1 MTADFFENQA
11 RALRKT
17 GLLTFL
23 FFAATFL
30 IICGVYAAIMAFVL
44 IQFGY
49 DPERSLFSQ
58 MFQPKLFAVVAGGT
72 LMVVLGGT
80 IFKIFEL
87 RQGGSVVAE
96 LLGGTPVP
104 PDPRDPDERKLLN
117 VVEEMSIASGCPM
130 PAVYLLREEASINAF
145 AAGFSPTD
153 AAIGVTRGAIRN
165 LSRDELQGVVAHEF
179 SHIVNGDMRLNIK
192 LMGTIHGILQLGILG
207 GALIRIGFYSGE
219 GRRSRSRNDKNGGA
233 FPLIALGLILFV
245 LGYIGVFFGKL
256 IKAAVSR
263 QREFL
268 ADAAAVQYTRY
279 PEGIA
284 GALIK
289 IGGLDLHGRIEN
301 RHAEEA
307 SHFFFGD
314 AMEGTL
320 LNFGGMLSTHPP
332 LPVRIRAIMP
342 TFDGDFPSINP
353 PPKPEARLEPEK
365 VSGAPTGV
373 GLTDKPRVEPLPP
386 PVRGPFAAAG
396 MVLPPDRAGAA
407 GPSPNVPIFPVTAAA
422 AIEAVGKIDQGK
434 LDFARRLL
442 EALPDGLRA
451 RVRRPGGAQGVVL
464 AILLGECDEAAMQK
478 AWRLIPAEL
487 QFETRGAM
495 EELQQSDPRARLPL
509 VDLALPSLKQI
520 PENEE
525 LAFLKL
531 AQNLITVDRQT
542 TLLEYTIGLILEK
555 HLDPEKRLHGRKA
568 PRHHSLSSV
577 LQPLQVMLS
586 ALSHTGTRD
595 IDKAHASFAAAVK
608 ALGPEGAGL
617 KLLGPEVCGLDPIR
631 KAFVELHDSAPAVK
645 KKIITAAAGAVVVDG
660 HVTIGEADLLRA
672 VAESLDVPMPPLLTK

>member
-23 FFAATFL
+23 FFSATLL
-30 IICGVYAAIMAFVL
+30 IICAVYVAIMAFVL
-44 IQFGY
+44 LQFGY
-49 DPERSLFSQ
+49 DPQRSMLSQ

-80 IFKIFEL
+80 VFKIYEL
-87 RQGGSVVAE
+87 RQGGSAVAE

-104 PDPRDPDERKLLN
+104 PDTRDPDERKLLN
-117 VVEEMSIASGCPM
+117 VVEEMAIASGCPL
-130 PAVYLLREEASINAF
+130 PAVYVLREEASINAF

-153 AAIGVTRGAIRN
+153 AAIGVTRGAIRT

-192 LMGTIHGILQLGILG
+192 LMGTIHGILQLGLLG
-207 GALIRIGFYSGE
+207 ATLMRIAFYSGE
-219 GRRSRSRNDKNGGA
+219 GRRSRSRDDKNGGA

-289 IGGLDLHGRIEN
+289 IGGLDLHGRIGN

-307 SHFFFGD
+307 SHLFFGD

-342 TFDGDFPSINP
+342 SFDGDFPSINP

-365 VSGAPTGV
+365 VPGAPTGV

-386 PVRGPFAAAG
+386 PLRGPFAPAG

-407 GPSPNVPIFPVTAAA
+407 APAPSIPVFPVTAAA
-422 AIEAVGKIDQGK
+422 AIQAVGKIDQGK

-442 EALPDGLRA
+442 DALPEGLRA

-464 AILLGECDEAAMQK
+464 AILLGECDQAAMQK
-478 AWRLIPAEL
+478 AWRLVPSHL

-509 VDLALPSLKQI
+509 IDLALPSLKRM
-520 PENEE
+520 PESDE
-525 LAFLKL
+525 ATFLKL
-531 AQNLITVDRQT
+531 AQSLITVDRQT
-542 TLLEYTIGLILEK
+542 TLLEYTIELILEK
-555 HLDPEKRLHGRKA
+555 HLNAEKRLHGRQS
-568 PRHHSLSSV
+568 PRHHSLASV
-577 LQPLQVMLS
+577 LKPLQVMLS

-595 IDKAHASFAAAVK
+595 INKAHGAFAAAAK
-608 ALGPEGAGL
+608 SLGPEATGI
-617 KLLGPEVCGLDPIR
+617 KLLGPEVCGLDTIR
-631 KAFVELHDSAPAVK
+631 EAFDQLHDADPAVK
-645 KKIITAAAGAVVVDG
+645 KLIITAAAEAVAVDG

-672 VAESLDVPMPPLLTK
+672 VAESLDVPMPPLLTE